1 MEGGRSIG
9 NGMGDNAAGDRRRR
23 LRRGGPGPAPSMRLP
38 GMRRVV
44 DDLLGRSDQHLVSL
58 VDDQI
63 RSAIQGALLAR
74 TMVVG
79 DMSPADARTRMG
91 EVEHD
96 GDQQRAR
103 LVAALSA
110 SLTTPIDREDLF
122 RMSRFV
128 DDVLDE
134 LRDFVRESDLYDLPN
149 QESVAA
155 VLDALIEGLRALQNA
170 LRQTVTRTSAAGSST
185 LAAKKSGNRVRQL
198 YQLELAELFRRP
210 LDVELMKRRE
220 LLRRID
226 VVGIRL
232 GEAADAL
239 ADGIMKRS
247 R

>member
-1 MEGGRSIG
+1 
-9 NGMGDNAAGDRRRR
+9 MGTVRFTG
-23 LRRGGPGPAPSMRLP
+23 LRRIIT
-38 GMRRVV
+38 
-44 DDLLGRSDQHLVSL
+44 DLLGRSDEHLVAL
-58 VDDQI
+58 VSDQI
-63 RSAIQGALLAR
+63 TSATEGAKLAR
-74 TMVVG
+74 AMAT
-79 DMSPADARTRMG
+79 G
-91 EVEHD
+91 EVAPAEARAQMATVEHV
-96 GDQQRAR
+96 GDQQRAA

-122 RMSRFV
+122 RMSRFI

-134 LRDFVRESDLYDLPN
+134 LRDFVRESDLYGLAD
-149 QESVAA
+149 QSSVAPI
-155 VLDALIEGLRALQNA
+155 LEALTEGLGALQEA
-170 LRQTVTRTSAAGSST
+170 LRQIVQRSTRAGMTT
-185 LAAKKSGNRVRQL
+185 LAAKKAGNRVRQL

>member
-1 MEGGRSIG
+1 
-9 NGMGDNAAGDRRRR
+9 
-23 LRRGGPGPAPSMRLP
+23 
-38 GMRRVV
+38 MRRVV
-44 DDLLGRSDQHLVSL
+44 DDLLGRSEQHLVAL
-58 VDDQI
+58 VADQI
-63 RSAIQGALLAR
+63 SSAATGALLAR
-74 TMVVG
+74 SMVVG
-79 DMSPADARTRMG
+79 EVSPAEARASMA
-91 EVEHD
+91 EVEHH
-96 GDQQRAR
+96 GDQQRAK

-134 LRDFVRESDLYDLPN
+134 LRDFVRESDLYELPD
-149 QESVAA
+149 QASVAP
-155 VLDALIEGLRALQNA
+155 VLDALVGGLTALQDA
-170 LRQTVTRTSAAGSST
+170 LRQTVMRTSAAGIST
-185 LAAKKSGNRVRQL
+185 LAAKKAGSRVRQL

-232 GEAADAL
+232 GDAADAL

>member
-1 MEGGRSIG
+1 
-9 NGMGDNAAGDRRRR
+9 
-23 LRRGGPGPAPSMRLP
+23 
-38 GMRRVV
+38 
-44 DDLLGRSDQHLVSL
+44 
-58 VDDQI
+58 
-63 RSAIQGALLAR
+63 
-74 TMVVG
+74 MVVG
-79 DMSPADARTRMG
+79 ELTPAEARAQMG
-91 EVEHD
+91 VVEHL
-96 GDQQRAR
+96 GDKQRAA

-122 RMSRFV
+122 RMSRYV

-134 LRDFVRESDLYDLPN
+134 LRDFVRESDLYALPD
-149 QESVAA
+149 QATVAP
-155 VLDALIEGLRALQNA
+155 VLDALMEGLETLRHA
-170 LRQTVTRTSAAGSST
+170 LRQTVNRNSASSSAT
-185 LAAKKSGNRVRQL
+185 ISAKKSGNRVRQL

>member
-1 MEGGRSIG
+1 MR
-9 NGMGDNAAGDRRRR
+9 
-23 LRRGGPGPAPSMRLP
+23 RLP
-38 GMRRVV
+38 GVRRVIT
-44 DDLLGRSDQHLVSL
+44 DLLGRSEQQLVAL
-58 VDDQI
+58 VADQI
-63 RSAIQGALLAR
+63 SSASDGARLAR
-74 TMVVG
+74 AMAIGEVK
-79 DMSPADARTRMG
+79 PADARAQMSAI
-91 EVEHD
+91 EHV
-96 GDQQRAR
+96 GDQQRAA

-122 RMSRFV
+122 RMSRFI

-134 LRDFVRESDLYDLPN
+134 LRDFVRESDLYALPD
-149 QESVAA
+149 QASVAPI
-155 VLDALIEGLRALQNA
+155 LEALTEGLSALQHA
-170 LRQTVTRTSAAGSST
+170 LRQIVERSNHAGITT
-185 LAAKKSGNRVRQL
+185 LAAKKAGNRVRQL

>member
-1 MEGGRSIG
+1 
-9 NGMGDNAAGDRRRR
+9 
-23 LRRGGPGPAPSMRLP
+23 
-38 GMRRVV
+38 MRRVV
-44 DDLLGRSDQHLVSL
+44 DDLLGRSDQHLVGL
-58 VDDQI
+58 LADQI
-63 RSAIQGALLAR
+63 SSAVAGGLLAR

-79 DMSPADARTRMG
+79 DVSPADARASMTG
-91 EVEHD
+91 IEHH
-96 GDQQRAR
+96 GDDQRAK
-103 LVAALSA
+103 LVTALSA

-134 LRDFVRESDLYDLPN
+134 LRDFVRESDLYDLPD
-149 QESVAA
+149 QASVAP
-155 VLDALIEGLRALQNA
+155 VLDALIEGLNA
-170 LRQTVTRTSAAGSST
+170 LKAALLQTGRRSPEAGVST
-185 LAAKKSGNRVRQL
+185 LAAKKAGSRVRQL

>member
-1 MEGGRSIG
+1 MRSP
-9 NGMGDNAAGDRRRR
+9 R
-23 LRRGGPGPAPSMRLP
+23 LRR
-38 GMRRVV
+38 VV
-44 DDLLGRSDQHLVSL
+44 SDLLGRSDQRLVEL
-58 VDDQI
+58 VIRQI
-63 RSAIQGALLAR
+63 EAATDGARLAR
-74 TMVVG
+74 AMTVG
-79 DMSPADARTRMG
+79 DVAPATARSQMG
-91 EVEHD
+91 GIEHH
-96 GDQQRAR
+96 GDQQRGA

-122 RMSRFV
+122 RLSRFV

-134 LRDFVRESDLYDLPN
+134 LRDFVRESDLYALPD
-149 QESVAA
+149 QDSVAPI
-155 VLDALIEGLRALQNA
+155 LDALVDGLDM
-170 LRQTVTRTSAAGSST
+170 LRSAIRQMVARNSQAGVTT
-185 LAAKKSGNRVRQL
+185 LAAKKSGSRIRQL

>member
-1 MEGGRSIG
+1 
-9 NGMGDNAAGDRRRR
+9 
-23 LRRGGPGPAPSMRLP
+23 MRLP
-38 GMRRVV
+38 GVRRVI
-44 DDLLGRSDQHLVSL
+44 DDLLGRSDEQLVAL
-58 VDDQI
+58 VAEQI
-63 RSAIQGALLAR
+63 ATANAGALLAR
-74 TMVVG
+74 RMVVG
-79 DMSPADARTRMG
+79 EIAPSDARSQMAG
-91 EVEHD
+91 VEHV
-96 GDQQRAR
+96 GDQQRAA

-122 RMSRFV
+122 RMSRYV

-134 LRDFVRESDLYDLPN
+134 LRDFVRESDLYALPD
-149 QESVAA
+149 QATVAP
-155 VLDALIEGLRALQNA
+155 VLDALMEGLDTLRIA
-170 LRQTVTRTSAAGSST
+170 LRQTVVRNSAASSAT
-185 LAAKKSGNRVRQL
+185 VSAKKSGNRVRQL

-239 ADGIMKRS
+239 ADGVMKRS

>member
-1 MEGGRSIG
+1 
-9 NGMGDNAAGDRRRR
+9 
-23 LRRGGPGPAPSMRLP
+23 
-38 GMRRVV
+38 MRRVV
-44 DDLLGRSDQHLVSL
+44 DDLLGRSDQHLVAL
-58 VDDQI
+58 VTDQI
-63 RSAIQGALLAR
+63 GSAVAGANLAR

-79 DMSPADARTRMG
+79 DVSPAEARASMS
-91 EVEHD
+91 EVEHH
-96 GDQQRAR
+96 GDQQRAK

-134 LRDFVRESDLYDLPN
+134 LRDFVRESDLYELPD
-149 QESVAA
+149 QRSVAP
-155 VLDALIEGLRALQNA
+155 VLDALIQGLNALQAA
-170 LRQTVTRTSAAGSST
+170 LRQTVMRTSAAGVST
-185 LAAKKSGNRVRQL
+185 LAAKKAGGRVRQL

>member
-1 MEGGRSIG
+1 
-9 NGMGDNAAGDRRRR
+9 
-23 LRRGGPGPAPSMRLP
+23 MRLIWV
-38 GMRRVV
+38 RRMVS
-44 DDLLGRSDQHLVSL
+44 DLLGHADRQL
-58 VDDQI
+58 VDLVVRQI
-63 RSAIQGALLAR
+63 ETATDGARLAKA
-74 TMVVG
+74 MVIG
-79 DMSPADARTRMG
+79 ELAPAEARGRMSD
-91 EVEHD
+91 VEHL
-96 GDQQRAR
+96 GDKQRAA
-103 LVAALSA
+103 LVVTLSE

-134 LRDFVRESDLYDLPN
+134 LRDFVRETDLYGLPD
-149 QESVAA
+149 QRTVAP
-155 VLDALIEGLRALQNA
+155 VLDTLMEGLDTLREA
-170 LRQTVTRTSAAGSST
+170 LRQTVERDPHAGVTT
-185 LAAKKSGNRVRQL
+185 LAAKKSGSRVRQL